1 MSRYIEARSHPVTE
15 NASGLRATSS
25 APRRDHGFGYTS
37 FSGDVRLLNSC
48 EGDGHSNR
56 EYICKAQGAKK
67 GRCPIDKTHRNQCRA
82 CRLAKCF
89 EANMNKDATL
99 ERSSSVE
106 ADARPATTSDLHHP
120 LSSAICPRF
129 PLDLLFAPPS
139 RYGPSIAE
147 GRGSVQHER
156 GPRKPKPHAI
166 ISSEKQHQQQS
177 PIVTQLSPHSA
188 TSVHSDRL
196 RPALAPPY
204 VLSPHRRLRC
214 DQRFTPY
221 PRPMALVQKP
231 PEESPSPVPLILPH
245 PRTTTTLYQAATTV
259 SLAPQPPLLQILMSA
274 EECQELVWNARL
286 QPTAEY
292 PMEQIETE
300 TSRSPTGTV
309 QSFSPTWEMLQETT
323 ARLLFMAVR
332 WVRCLPPFQT
342 ISKDDQLLLLERSW
356 TQLFLL
362 HLAQWSVSWD
372 ITALLEDEQVRSR
385 LPTDDNPTNQELVL
399 IQAIICR
406 FRQLSPDFGEC
417 GCMKAVALF
426 TPETVGLHAV
436 QPIEILQD
444 QAQRILVD
452 YTRSRYPQQPSRIG
466 RLMILVG
473 YLRCVSSKTVERLF
487 FHETIGEIPISR
499 LLVDMYQMEKYIN

>member
-1 MSRYIEARSHPVTE
+1 MGT
-15 NASGLRATSS
+15 
-25 APRRDHGFGYTS
+25 
-37 FSGDVRLLNSC
+37 GDRLLDILCDVCGDRSSGKHYGIYSC
-48 EGDGHSNR
+48 DGCSGFFKRSIHSNR

-89 EANMNKDATL
+89 EANMNKDA
-99 ERSSSVE
+99 
-106 ADARPATTSDLHHP
+106 
-120 LSSAICPRF
+120 
-129 PLDLLFAPPS
+129 
-139 RYGPSIAE
+139 
-147 GRGSVQHER
+147 VQHER

-166 ISSEKQHQQQS
+166 ISEKQHQQQS
-177 PIVTQLSPHSA
+177 SIVAQLSPHSA
-188 TSVHSDRL
+188 NPVHNDRL
-196 RPALAPPY
+196 RPALPPPY

-231 PEESPSPVPLILPH
+231 PEESPSPVPLVLPH
-245 PRTTTTLYQAATTV
+245 PRTTTTLYQTATTV

-286 QPTAEY
+286 QPTTEY
-292 PMEQIETE
+292 PIEQMETE
-300 TSRSPTGTV
+300 TSQSPTGTV
-309 QSFSPTWEMLQETT
+309 QSFSPTWEILQVIFNIFKRSSPCPFLFNQRHSLRCADVLTQETT

-372 ITALLEDEQVRSR
+372 ITALLEDEQVRAR
-385 LPTDDNPTNQELVL
+385 LPTDDNLTNQELVL

-452 YTRSRYPQQPSRIG
+452 YTRSRYPQQPGRIG

>member
-1 MSRYIEARSHPVTE
+1 
-15 NASGLRATSS
+15 
-25 APRRDHGFGYTS
+25 
-37 FSGDVRLLNSC
+37 
-48 EGDGHSNR
+48 
-56 EYICKAQGAKK
+56 
-67 GRCPIDKTHRNQCRA
+67 
-82 CRLAKCF
+82 
-89 EANMNKDATL
+89 MNKDA
-99 ERSSSVE
+99 
-106 ADARPATTSDLHHP
+106 
-120 LSSAICPRF
+120 
-129 PLDLLFAPPS
+129 
-139 RYGPSIAE
+139 
-147 GRGSVQHER
+147 VQHER

-166 ISSEKQHQQQS
+166 ISEKQHQQQS

-188 TSVHSDRL
+188 TPMHNDRL

-231 PEESPSPVPLILPH
+231 PEESPSPVPLVLPH

-286 QPTAEY
+286 QPTSEY
-292 PMEQIETE
+292 PMEQMETE
-300 TSRSPTGTV
+300 TSQSPTGTV
-309 QSFSPTWEMLQETT
+309 QSFSPTWEMLQHPPFITRMLITQETT

-362 HLAQWSVSWD
+362 HLAQWSISWD
-372 ITALLEDEQVRSR
+372 ITALLEDEQVRGR
-385 LPTDDNPTNQELVL
+385 LPSDDNPTNQELVL

-452 YTRSRYPQQPSRIG
+452 YTRSRYPQQPGRIG

>member
-1 MSRYIEARSHPVTE
+1 
-15 NASGLRATSS
+15 
-25 APRRDHGFGYTS
+25 
-37 FSGDVRLLNSC
+37 
-48 EGDGHSNR
+48 
-56 EYICKAQGAKK
+56 
-67 GRCPIDKTHRNQCRA
+67 
-82 CRLAKCF
+82 
-89 EANMNKDATL
+89 
-99 ERSSSVE
+99 
-106 ADARPATTSDLHHP
+106 
-120 LSSAICPRF
+120 
-129 PLDLLFAPPS
+129 
-139 RYGPSIAE
+139 
-147 GRGSVQHER
+147 VQHER

-177 PIVTQLSPHSA
+177 PIVTQLSSHS
-188 TSVHSDRL
+188 TTPVHNDRL

-292 PMEQIETE
+292 PIEQMETE

-452 YTRSRYPQQPSRIG
+452 YTRSRYPQQPGRIG

>member
-1 MSRYIEARSHPVTE
+1 MRDKGEI
-15 NASGLRATSS
+15 LRCQCERGNS
-25 APRRDHGFGYTS
+25 
-37 FSGDVRLLNSC
+37 RLLSAQLINDDPRSKDRALWKLTPGQPPHPIYTTLFHPRLSYISNDLQRALYPEFNS
-48 EGDGHSNR
+48 
-56 EYICKAQGAKK
+56 AQ
-67 GRCPIDKTHRNQCRA
+67 
-82 CRLAKCF
+82 
-89 EANMNKDATL
+89 
-99 ERSSSVE
+99 
-106 ADARPATTSDLHHP
+106 PAPTFSLPP
-120 LSSAICPRF
+120 LSPSPI
-129 PLDLLFAPPS
+129 LLIGGP
-139 RYGPSIAE
+139 RYGLSITGDSE
-147 GRGSVQHER
+147 GETVQHER

-166 ISSEKQHQQQS
+166 ISEKQHQQQS

-188 TSVHSDRL
+188 APVHNDRL

-231 PEESPSPVPLILPH
+231 PEESPSPVPLVLPH
-245 PRTTTTLYQAATTV
+245 PRTTTTLYQTATTV
-259 SLAPQPPLLQILMSA
+259 SLTPQPPLLQILMSA

-286 QPTAEY
+286 QPTTEY
-292 PMEQIETE
+292 PIEQMEAE
-300 TSRSPTGTV
+300 TSQSPTGTV
-309 QSFSPTWEMLQETT
+309 QSFSPTLEMLQETT

-372 ITALLEDEQVRSR
+372 ITALLEDEQVRAR
-385 LPTDDNPTNQELVL
+385 LPMDDSPTNQELVL

-436 QPIEILQD
+436 QSIEILQD

-452 YTRSRYPQQPSRIG
+452 YTRSRYPQQPGRIG

-499 LLVDMYQMEKYIN
+499 LLVDMYQMERYIN

>member
-1 MSRYIEARSHPVTE
+1 MSRYVEARSHPVTE

-37 FSGDVRLLNSC
+37 LSGDVRLLNSC
-48 EGDGHSNR
+48 GGDGHRKRRRLIANVSIIRNVPMSYFSVEER
-56 EYICKAQGAKK
+56 YLEMNELDLPHKSYTDGLGVHGSMFLA
-67 GRCPIDKTHRNQCRA
+67 IDGDITAVEARFLG
-82 CRLAKCF
+82 RLAGAGFCA
-89 EANMNKDATL
+89 EV
-99 ERSSSVE
+99 ER
-106 ADARPATTSDLHHP
+106 
-120 LSSAICPRF
+120 
-129 PLDLLFAPPS
+129 
-139 RYGPSIAE
+139 
-147 GRGSVQHER
+147 VQHER

-177 PIVTQLSPHSA
+177 PIVTQMSPHSA
-188 TSVHSDRL
+188 TPVHSDRL